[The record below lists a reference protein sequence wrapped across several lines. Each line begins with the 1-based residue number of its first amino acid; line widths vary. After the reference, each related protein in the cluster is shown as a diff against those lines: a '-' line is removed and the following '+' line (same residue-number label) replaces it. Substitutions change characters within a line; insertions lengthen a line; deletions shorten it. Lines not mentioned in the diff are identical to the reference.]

1 MCSAMARDAPSFNP
15 FCTMALNSTPCSSI
29 TPSEFTNI
37 FPNAKLPPSASSTIF
52 LSPNFLVK
60 YCTNTHLLYPVT
72 SSFSAHILFSLEH
85 ATPLYFRIKDNMARF
100 RLIKVIAPNLSCFD
114 LVVLTLNLSYSHSY
128 LVVSAGLLRIFG
140 RNVAELPLVA
150 TSRAHQG
157 KGYFEVLFSCI
168 ERLLSSLNVEKLVLP
183 AAGDAESIWTMKLG
197 FRKMSEDQ
205 TSIVFSLEE
214 GSGSIIQRQSKIDP
228 SLSNDVANTTT
239 ITHTPVYND
248 VHKPPDVDMNKLN
261 DGGKYTQSLKMTKT
275 TTTCPIRRR

>member
-37 FPNAKLPPSASSTIF
+37 FPNAKLVMLLNATAPKCF
-52 LSPNFLVK
+52 LNNIPFPKFSGQILHK
-60 YCTNTHLLYPVT
+60 YTFELYPVT
-72 SSFSAHILFSLEH
+72 SSFSARILFSLEH
-85 ATPLYFRIKDNMARF
+85 ATALYFRIKLQDNMARF

-128 LVVSAGLLRIFG
+128 LVVSAGLFRIFG

-150 TSRAHQG
+150 TSRAHQE

-183 AAGDAESIWTMKLG
+183 AARDAESIWTKKLG
-197 FRKMSEDQ
+197 FQKMSEDQ
-205 TSIVFSLEE
+205 VS
-214 GSGSIIQRQSKIDP
+214 P
-228 SLSNDVANTTT
+228 SFYIYWFTTESRF
-239 ITHTPVYND
+239 YLCAQ
-248 VHKPPDVDMNKLN
+248 K
-261 DGGKYTQSLKMTKT
+261 
-275 TTTCPIRRR
+275 